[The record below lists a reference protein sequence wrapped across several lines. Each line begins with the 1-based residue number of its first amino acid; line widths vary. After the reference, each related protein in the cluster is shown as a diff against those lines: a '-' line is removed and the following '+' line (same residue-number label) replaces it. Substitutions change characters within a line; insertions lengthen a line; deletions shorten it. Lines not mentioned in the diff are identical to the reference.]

1 MRHCLVRAFAAAA
14 MLACTYEV
22 HANTLVVDSAADDTI
37 AGDAHVTLREAIIAA
52 NDDTTTDLGQTGAGI
67 DTIILPALGGVI
79 ELQDALPAITS
90 TIRIRGPGQHR
101 LEIQGSN
108 SFSESFN
115 LLVIDGG
122 DLLVSDLDFARGVVQ
137 GGFGAD
143 CSYLSGCGGGGAGLG
158 GAILLDDGVLTL
170 RNVVIR
176 HSFASGGSGGS
187 AFFGGIGGGGG
198 GGVRLSAHSTDGE
211 SQDGGNGADGFPL
224 AGVGG
229 IGGTASAGPGDG
241 GIGAGGGGGYGDS
254 SMVFPAGGN
263 GGFGGGGGGGGS
275 GTCFESALA
284 SGGHGGFGG
293 GGGGGG
299 SGFGEGCGNGQ
310 GGAGGEFGGRGG
322 EGQAIN
328 DPPGPSIGGGGG
340 GGGAGL
346 GGGILAFGGRLL
358 LQNVTITDCYA
369 TGGSAGYGG
378 WSLDH
383 AGADGQGLGGALF
396 LDDDVDADGYAVTL
410 SDNFASSGSGYGFAW
425 GLFTNTV
432 DLHGTLRLSDA
443 IFADGLEP

>member
-14 MLACTYEV
+14 MLACTCDRV

-67 DTIILPALGGVI
+67 DTIIVPALGGVI

-198 GGVRLSAHSTDGE
+198 GVRLSAHSTDGE
-211 SQDGGNGADGFPL
+211 SQDGGGGADGLPL

-229 IGGTASAGPGDG
+229 IGGTASASPGDG
-241 GIGAGGGGGYGDS
+241 GIGAGGGGGHGDS
-254 SMVFPAGGN
+254 LMVFPAGGN
-263 GGFGGGGGGGGS
+263 GGFGGGGGGGGY
-275 GTCFESALA
+275 
-284 SGGHGGFGG
+284 
-293 GGGGGG
+293 
-299 SGFGEGCGNGQ
+299 GEGCGNGP

-322 EGQAIN
+322 EGQAID
-328 DPPGPSIGGGGG
+328 DPPGPSIG

-369 TGGSAGYGG
+369 TGGYAGYGG

-383 AGADGQGLGGALF
+383 AGTDGQGLGGALF

>member
-14 MLACTYEV
+14 MLACTCDRV

-67 DTIILPALGGVI
+67 DTIIVPALGGVI

-176 HSFASGGSGGS
+176 HSFASGGRRLG
-187 AFFGGIGGGGG
+187 FF
-198 GGVRLSAHSTDGE
+198 RWHRRRRRRWRPTE
-211 SQDGGNGADGFPL
+211 RPL
-224 AGVGG
+224 DRWRIA
-229 IGGTASAGPGDG
+229 
-241 GIGAGGGGGYGDS
+241 
-254 SMVFPAGGN
+254 
-263 GGFGGGGGGGGS
+263 
-275 GTCFESALA
+275 
-284 SGGHGGFGG
+284 
-293 GGGGGG
+293 
-299 SGFGEGCGNGQ
+299 
-310 GGAGGEFGGRGG
+310 R
-322 EGQAIN
+322 
-328 DPPGPSIGGGGG
+328 
-340 GGGAGL
+340 
-346 GGGILAFGGRLL
+346 
-358 LQNVTITDCYA
+358 
-369 TGGSAGYGG
+369 
-378 WSLDH
+378 
-383 AGADGQGLGGALF
+383 
-396 LDDDVDADGYAVTL
+396 
-410 SDNFASSGSGYGFAW
+410 
-425 GLFTNTV
+425 
-432 DLHGTLRLSDA
+432 
-443 IFADGLEP
+443 